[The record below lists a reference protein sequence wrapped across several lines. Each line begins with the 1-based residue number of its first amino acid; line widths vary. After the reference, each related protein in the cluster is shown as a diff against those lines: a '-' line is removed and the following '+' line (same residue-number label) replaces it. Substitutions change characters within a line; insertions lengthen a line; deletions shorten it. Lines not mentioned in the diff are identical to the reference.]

1 MLVGIIIHNTSFCL
15 AQQNTRIT
23 YEIDSLVTA
32 RKILQKMQDSIAL
45 VIEKQNKL
53 IADLE
58 VALIQNNSKI
68 RVYPAVI
75 ADGFCSKWGSIYFEK
90 GEEILVVG
98 YSGGEWKVIYN
109 DREFTLFDR
118 CISFVDKTLNIEA
131 LRAKFISEENANA
144 EEDQRKQDSIE
155 AEKQAIIDSLLLVVR
170 KPLDAQ
176 GRTNYPFR
184 INKVVVTDINSADG
198 VDFMIS
204 GQYLKTDKTIK
215 YLYFTV
221 VPYNAVGDRVQ
232 CNLRGNSEFTGKI
245 TGPIKASY
253 DNQEWYWETAWYNST
268 VVCLKLVKVEV
279 EYMDG
284 SSYTYVN
291 ELYRILGD
299 FKNKCVN

>member
-1 MLVGIIIHNTSFCL
+1 
-15 AQQNTRIT
+15 
-23 YEIDSLVTA
+23 
-32 RKILQKMQDSIAL
+32 MQDSIAL

-58 VALIQNNSKI
+58 VAMIQNNSKI
-68 RVYPAVI
+68 SGYPAVI
-75 ADGFCSKWGSIYFEK
+75 ADGFCSKWGSSYFQK
-90 GEEILVVG
+90 GEKIVVIG
-98 YSGGEWKVIYN
+98 YSGGEWKVVSN
-109 DREFTLFDR
+109 DAVFTLFDR
-118 CISFVDKTLNIEA
+118 CVSFDDKTLNIEA
-131 LRAKFISEENANA
+131 LRSKFISEAQA
-144 EEDQRKQDSIE
+144 IADEEQRKLDAIE
-155 AEKQAIIDSLLLVVR
+155 AEKQARADSMLRLER
-170 KPLDAQ
+170 QPLDVQ
-176 GRTNYPFR
+176 GKTNYPFR
-184 INKVVVTDINSADG
+184 INKVIVTDINSADG

-204 GQYLKTDKTIK
+204 GQYLKRDKTIK